1 MMQINVSGMTCDHC
15 VSAVSKAVK
24 TLPGVTDVAVDL
36 KQGLVTVRGNADAAA
51 IRKAITEEGYKV
63 ADAAL
68 AENGGAVAAASV
80 RRRSC

>member
-24 TLPGVTDVAVDL
+24 TLRGVTDVAVDL

-51 IRKAITEEGYKV
+51 IRKAITEEGYEV

-68 AENGGAVAAASV
+68 VEDRGAITTAPI

>member
-36 KQGLVTVRGNADAAA
+36 KQGLVTVQGNADATA
-51 IRKAITEEGYKV
+51 IRKAITEEGYEV

-68 AENGGAVAAASV
+68 VEDRGAVTAASV